1 MLMQDSLFVEKE
13 STMTL
18 DIQFIEEEQRRIEP
32 QICEG
37 DMQAEVK
44 SDMGKW
50 AKASGRGWSRHHSHI
65 VDAYAE
71 ARGWT
76 QEGFTGMEIDG

>member
-1 MLMQDSLFVEKE
+1 MAYSDIEKFAIDN
-13 STMTL
+13 L
-18 DIQFIEEEQRRIEP
+18 FIEEESRRIDP
-32 QICEG
+32 YVCEG

-50 AKASGRGWSRHHSHI
+50 AKATGVWGSMHYSHI

-76 QEGFTGMEIDG
+76 QEDFTGLEIIE

>member
-1 MLMQDSLFVEKE
+1 MVYSDIEKFAIDSL
-13 STMTL
+13 L
-18 DIQFIEEEQRRIEP
+18 IEEEYRRIEP
-32 QICEG
+32 YICEG

-50 AKASGRGWSRHHSHI
+50 AKATGVWGSMHYSHI
-65 VDAYAE
+65 VEAFAE

-76 QEGFTGMEIDG
+76 QEGFTGMEIIES

>member
-1 MLMQDSLFVEKE
+1 MERKWVADMIFV
-13 STMTL
+13 
-18 DIQFIEEEQRRIEP
+18 EEEQRRIEP
-32 QICEG
+32 YVCEG

-50 AKASGRGWSRHHSHI
+50 AKATGIWGSMHYSHI

-76 QEGFTGMEIDG
+76 QEDFTGLEIVE

>member
-1 MLMQDSLFVEKE
+1 MLSDIQKFAMDSLF
-13 STMTL
+13 
-18 DIQFIEEEQRRIEP
+18 QEEEYRRIEP
-32 QICEG
+32 YVCEG

-50 AKASGRGWSRHHSHI
+50 AKATGVWGSMHYSHI
-65 VDAYAE
+65 VEAFAE

-76 QEGFTGMEIDG
+76 QEGFTGLEMPHATDS

>member
-1 MLMQDSLFVEKE
+1 MAYSDIEKFAIDN
-13 STMTL
+13 L
-18 DIQFIEEEQRRIEP
+18 FIEEESRRIDP
-32 QICEG
+32 YVCEG

-50 AKASGRGWSRHHSHI
+50 AKATGVWGSMHYSHI
-65 VDAYAE
+65 VEAFAE

-76 QEGFTGMEIDG
+76 QEGFTGLEIIE

>member
-1 MLMQDSLFVEKE
+1 MERQWLADMIFV
-13 STMTL
+13 
-18 DIQFIEEEQRRIEP
+18 EEEQRRIEP
-32 QICEG
+32 YVCEG

-50 AKASGRGWSRHHSHI
+50 AKANGVWGSMHYSHI
-65 VDAYAE
+65 VEAFAE

-76 QEGFTGMEIDG
+76 QEGFTGMEIIES

>member
-1 MLMQDSLFVEKE
+1 MAYSDIEKFA
-13 STMTL
+13 MDNL
-18 DIQFIEEEQRRIEP
+18 FIEEEYRRIEP
-32 QICEG
+32 YICEG

-50 AKASGRGWSRHHSHI
+50 AKATGVWGSMHYSHI

-76 QEGFTGMEIDG
+76 QEDFTGLEIIE

>member
-1 MLMQDSLFVEKE
+1 MLS
-13 STMTL
+13 
-18 DIQFIEEEQRRIEP
+18 DIQKFAMDNLFIEEEVRRIDP
-32 QICEG
+32 YVCEG

-50 AKASGRGWSRHHSHI
+50 AKATGVWGTMHYSHI
-65 VDAYAE
+65 VEAFAE

-76 QEGFTGMEIDG
+76 QEDFTGMEIVE